1 MPGHRAAFTRHMKT
15 HRQLSSHQCDG
26 IGSFRKRKGNG
37 VALYRLAG
45 GDRDARLATKRH
57 RLIGA
62 RYHGRTAP
70 LKADK
75 HTVESDRLRAQRIGK
90 AQTRVCSPDIWTH
103 DQAEGLIACPV
114 SAEGNAMRKSGCAD
128 GFPTGYGP

>member
-1 MPGHRAAFTRHMKT
+1 MSTASRKYQEAVLNGNADDIGGVHRLGMPGHRAAFTRHMKT

-62 RYHGRTAP
+62 RYHGRTAA

-75 HTVESDRLRAQRIGK
+75 HTVEGDRLG
-90 AQTRVCSPDIWTH
+90 T
-103 DQAEGLIACPV
+103 
-114 SAEGNAMRKSGCAD
+114 
-128 GFPTGYGP
+128 